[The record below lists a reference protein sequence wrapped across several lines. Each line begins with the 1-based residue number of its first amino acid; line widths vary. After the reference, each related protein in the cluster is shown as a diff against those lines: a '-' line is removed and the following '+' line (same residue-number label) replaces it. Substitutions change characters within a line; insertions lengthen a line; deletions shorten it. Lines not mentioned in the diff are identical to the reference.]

1 MFSAQIDARFWEWV
15 CNGLELWVCAFK
27 WVFVPG
33 CEYCTI
39 SLRMLLRRNGVCVS
53 ACLWVHA
60 CVRRSAGLK
69 RFCLN
74 FRCAFLSCLTNKKV
88 FRPLFKIFYF
98 DFNFL
103 WATSQLCSLYYSKKQ
118 KKPSFYLLSFKAL
131 MPSSSLESLKSR
143 KNRCHCNQACPW
155 AFKIN
160 FHGLVL
166 YNPLACL
173 VLILKFATSCHN
185 LRIGCNYGKIKLA
198 RLVRFWRKNSFTC
211 WFC

>member
-1 MFSAQIDARFWEWV
+1 MLAFESECAMAWS
-15 CNGLELWVCAFK
+15 CWVCAFK
-27 WVFVPG
+27 WVLVPG

-118 KKPSFYLLSFKAL
+118 KTASICWVSKHLCPRQVLSHLIAEKIGVIAIKRVL
-131 MPSSSLESLKSR
+131 GPLK
-143 KNRCHCNQACPW
+143 
-155 AFKIN
+155 
-160 FHGLVL
+160 
-166 YNPLACL
+166 
-173 VLILKFATSCHN
+173 
-185 LRIGCNYGKIKLA
+185 
-198 RLVRFWRKNSFTC
+198 
-211 WFC
+211 